1 MRLPLSPAQSVG
13 VDTAWGCGPRAGKE
27 HRRPRAVPGPAWGAL
42 PHHDLPCWEG
52 GRRGTRGARS
62 CRHRPQERPGLSTRA
77 GVQLLGHSALL
88 RHLPAVPGLR
98 GPHGLWLWPRRQGL
112 GLPGRAAGRPG
123 LPGTEAL
130 GAPPPARPTLVCGV
144 PQACTEI
151 NLTFSSNN
159 VTDLFPELPFTEAL
173 RRQYCLDTWG
183 VWPRRDWLHT
193 SFGGDGAAR
202 DGSLPPCAPRG
213 LGSLIWPTAQ
223 IRAAGSCLHPHV
235 CPFQTSKLP
244 ATSSS
249 PTVTWTPGQGAG

>member
-1 MRLPLSPAQSVG
+1 VQARSTDVPVQSLARPGGLCPTTTCPAGRGAVG
-13 VDTAWGCGPRAGKE
+13 GRGGPGAADTDPRSARACPPGLVYNASGTAPCYDIYLQYQACADPTGCGSGPDARA
-27 HRRPRAVPGPAWGAL
+27 W
-42 PHHDLPCWEG
+42 DY
-52 GRRGTRGARS
+52 
-62 CRHRPQERPGLSTRA
+62 
-77 GVQLLGHSALL
+77 
-88 RHLPAVPGLR
+88 
-98 GPHGLWLWPRRQGL
+98 
-112 GLPGRAAGRPG
+112 
-123 LPGTEAL
+123 
-130 GAPPPARPTLVCGV
+130 
-144 PQACTEI
+144 QACTEI

-193 SFGGDGAAR
+193 SFGGDGAVR
-202 DGSLPPCAPRG
+202 DGSLLPCAPRG

-249 PTVTWTPGQGAG
+249 PTVTWTPGQGAGSGVT